1 MAFSG
6 PVARPIRPVGGPSSA
21 APVDIEVSGVG
32 KIFDS
37 SDGQVTAL
45 SGVDLKVRRG
55 EFVSLLG
62 PSGCGKS
69 TLLRIIAGLTQ
80 PTSGT
85 VIVRSSELDG
95 PPDTLGFV
103 FQRDV
108 LVDWR
113 TIIDNVLLPIDFKN
127 KDVKKYRPKAAQLL
141 ATFGLQGF
149 ENRRPW
155 ELSGGM
161 RQRAAMCRAL
171 IDDPQLL
178 LMDEPFGALDALTR
192 DELNVELQEL
202 WQATGKTVVFVTH
215 SIAEA
220 VFLSD
225 RVVVMAG
232 RPGHVVETLDIDFPR
247 LRSLDIR
254 EEPEFGR
261 HSRHLRDV
269 LNRNSVS
276 TTGQT

>member
-1 MAFSG
+1 VSVPTA
-6 PVARPIRPVGGPSSA
+6 PIADGSA
-21 APVDIEVSGVG
+21 AARSVDIDITGLG
-32 KIFDS
+32 KVFS
-37 SDGQVTAL
+37 SSEGEVTAL
-45 SGVDLKVRRG
+45 NGVELQVKRG

-69 TLLRIIAGLTQ
+69 TLLRIIAGLEE
-80 PTSGT
+80 PTTGT
-85 VIVRSSELDG
+85 VDVQGLGRDG
-95 PPDTLGFV
+95 SDTLGFV

-108 LVDWR
+108 LVNWR
-113 TIIDNVLLPIDFKN
+113 TIIENVLLPIEFKN
-127 KDVKKYRPKAAQLL
+127 KSVKQYRPRAQALL
-141 ATFGLQGF
+141 ATFGLAGF

-192 DELNVELQEL
+192 DDLNVELQDL
-202 WQATGKTVVFVTH
+202 WQAARKTIVFVTH

-225 RVVVMAG
+225 RVVVMAA
-232 RPGHVVETLDIDFPR
+232 RPGRIVETLDIDFPR
-247 LRSLDIR
+247 PRPLDIR

-261 HSRHLRDV
+261 CSRHLRHV
-269 LNRNSVS
+269 LDSNSAS
-276 TTGQT
+276 RRRSA

>member
-1 MAFSG
+1 MK
-6 PVARPIRPVGGPSSA
+6 VGLTSA
-21 APVDIEVSGVG
+21 AATTVDKQSGNASPVEIEVMALSKV
-32 KIFDS
+32 FTS
-37 SDGQVTAL
+37 SDGNITAL
-45 SGVDLKVRRG
+45 ERVDLNVKRG

-69 TLLRIIAGLTQ
+69 TLLRIIAGIDT
-80 PTSGT
+80 PTTGR
-85 VIVRSSELDG
+85 VRVGMGG
-95 PPDTLGFV
+95 PQQTLGFV

-113 TIIDNVLLPIDFKN
+113 TIIGNVLLPIEFAN
-127 KDVKKYRPKAAQLL
+127 KRVKEYRARAQDLL
-141 ATFGLQGF
+141 ATFGLAGF

-192 DELNVELQEL
+192 DDLNVELQDV
-202 WQATGKTVVFVTH
+202 WQRSKKTIVFVTH
-215 SIAEA
+215 SISEA
-220 VFLSD
+220 VFLAD
-225 RVVVMAG
+225 RVVVMAA
-232 RPGHVVETLDIDFPR
+232 RPGRIVETLEIDFPR
-247 LRSLDIR
+247 PRSLDIR

-261 HSRHLRDV
+261 YSRHLRHV
-269 LNRNSVS
+269 LDTNSAAKRRLR
-276 TTGQT
+276 